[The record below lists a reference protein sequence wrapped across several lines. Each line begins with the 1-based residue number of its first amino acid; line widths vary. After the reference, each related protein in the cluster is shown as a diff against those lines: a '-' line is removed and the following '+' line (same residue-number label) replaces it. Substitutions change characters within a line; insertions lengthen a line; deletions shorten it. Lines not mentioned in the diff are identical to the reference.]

1 MLCVYR
7 VPVQG
12 ENERTRQSD
21 EPSRQDMV
29 IGPNGIEGK
38 VGTSI
43 RRGWIQV
50 RHHDHQD
57 MVSTVCS
64 PEFARCQCLGLLS
77 SLS

>member
-1 MLCVYR
+1 MVKALYLCVYK

-29 IGPNGIEGK
+29 IGPDGIEGK

-43 RRGWIQV
+43 RRGSI
-50 RHHDHQD
+50 
-57 MVSTVCS
+57 
-64 PEFARCQCLGLLS
+64 
-77 SLS
+77 